1 MKEIIAIALITA
13 LLLACC
19 IEELPGEFEEY
30 ESEYFSID
38 IPEDW
43 VKHRYEFSPGEAVF
57 EFYPSEHGRHS
68 KNPDIEL
75 RIFNSS
81 ARNLDEFLAGQ
92 GINSYNMRDCR
103 IAGTTGKKVTRTDS
117 EYEYITFYF
126 PMKTE
131 RYGFD
136 VRHYYCRLMFRRELS
151 TFDDA
156 AWNNFVERIAGSL
169 ELDD

>member
-1 MKEIIAIALITA
+1 MKALIAIALITA
-13 LLLACC
+13 LLLAGCV
-19 IEELPGEFEEY
+19 EELPGEFEEY
-30 ESEYFSID
+30 ESEYFSMD

-43 VKHRYEFSPGEAVF
+43 VKHKYEFSPGEPLF
-57 EFYPSEHGRHS
+57 EFYPNEHS

-75 RIFNSS
+75 RIFNSGIED
-81 ARNLDEFLAGQ
+81 LDEFIEAIGSNF
-92 GINSYNMRDCR
+92 NSISDCR
-103 IAGTTGKKVTRTDS
+103 IAGTTGKKVMHTDS

-131 RYGFD
+131 RYRFD

-156 AWNNFVERIAGSL
+156 AWNNFVERVAGSL